1 MGKRRRPQD
10 GGRARLHR
18 EAPTWGERERE
29 RTRERENERERERER
44 EQKKRRIDGG
54 RTPRETVVVSREH
67 QTDGESFPETRAR
80 TSGETGFQARGNA
93 IRSVDSVRFALFT
106 L

>member
-1 MGKRRRPQD
+1 MGKKKEATRRRKSASPS
-10 GGRARLHR
+10 RSTH
-18 EAPTWGERERE
+18 RERE
-29 RTRERENERERERER
+29 RTRERTRERER

-67 QTDGESFPETRAR
+67 QTDGESLPETRAR
-80 TSGETGFQARGNA
+80 TSGETGFQARGDA